1 MHTWSWLKWMDNKI
15 DPIDHESTTLT
26 VYGNQARSISKNAL
40 QMVKYNSCK
49 QCIPIANMQVN
60 HD

>member
-1 MHTWSWLKWMDNKI
+1 MDNKI